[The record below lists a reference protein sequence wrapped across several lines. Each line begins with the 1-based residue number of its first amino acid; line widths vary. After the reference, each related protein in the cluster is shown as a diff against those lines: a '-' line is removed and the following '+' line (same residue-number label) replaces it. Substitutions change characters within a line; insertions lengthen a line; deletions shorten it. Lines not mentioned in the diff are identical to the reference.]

1 MNIALLG
8 YGTVGKSVEEL
19 LTKQDIGIKIKKILR
34 RPGTAGE
41 GPLMTETFEEI
52 LEDPGISC
60 IMEALPGRD
69 PALSYIRKALAA
81 GKHVVTSNKAALA
94 ADFPALLALA
104 QEHGVSLLYEAS
116 CGGGIPWLE
125 NIKKAARL
133 DRITGL
139 SGILNGT
146 SNYILDKMDR
156 GGCTFE
162 EALRDAQSL
171 GYAEADP
178 TADIGGFDVCNKAI
192 ISCSLAYQTPV
203 CTDFPVCG
211 IEKLTKENLDCFHAK
226 SKSLR
231 LMMLSV
237 QKGDCYAVGVAPVVL
252 PSDSIEANV
261 HLNYNCASLTGDL
274 VGELKFY
281 GQGAGGYPTA
291 DAVLQDLL
299 QIRNGTAGTV
309 CLDRSLSYDA
319 GLLTG
324 TGYFSDGAT
333 LPCRT
338 LAELA
343 ELAHDRNIFMAF
355 EPDQRI

>member
-8 YGTVGKSVEEL
+8 YGTVGKSVAEL
-19 LTKQDIGIKIKKILR
+19 LTKQDIGITIKKILR
-34 RPGTAGE
+34 RPGAAA
-41 GPLMTETFEEI
+41 GPLMTDSFDEI
-52 LEDPGISC
+52 LADPDISC
-60 IMEALPGRD
+60 IMEALPGKE
-69 PALSYIRKALAA
+69 PALGYIRDALRA

-94 ADFPALLALA
+94 ADFPTLLSLA
-104 QEHGVSLLYEAS
+104 KEHNVSLLYEAS

-125 NIKKAARL
+125 NLKKAARL
-133 DRITGL
+133 NKITAL

-146 SNYILDKMDR
+146 SNYILDKMDTE
-156 GGCTFE
+156 GCTFE
-162 EALRDAQSL
+162 EALKDAQAL

-178 TADIGGFDVCNKAI
+178 TADIGGFDVYNKAL
-192 ISCSLAYQTPV
+192 ISCSLAYQTPI

-211 IEKLTKENLDCFHAK
+211 IEKLTKEILNSFHAK

-237 QKGDCYAVGVAPVVL
+237 RKDNHYAVGVAPVVL
-252 PSDSIEANV
+252 PSNSIEANV

-299 QIRNGTAGTV
+299 QIRDNTAQPV
-309 CLDRSLSYDA
+309 CLDQKLLYDD

-324 TGYFSDGAT
+324 TGYFADGKI
-333 LPCRT
+333 LSGKS
-338 LAELA
+338 LAELTA
-343 ELAHDRNIFMAF
+343 LAHQSNVFMAF
-355 EPDQRI
+355 EPDPA